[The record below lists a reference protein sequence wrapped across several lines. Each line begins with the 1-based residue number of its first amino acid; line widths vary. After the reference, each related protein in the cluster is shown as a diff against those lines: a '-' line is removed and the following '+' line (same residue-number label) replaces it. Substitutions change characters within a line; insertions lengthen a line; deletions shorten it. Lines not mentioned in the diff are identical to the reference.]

1 MINKFTLL
9 ILCTLTFFL
18 YACDTTSNNSD
29 KDDVAEQKM
38 YVLNEGA
45 FMGDPDASV
54 TEIDLTDMS
63 TRQNVFQSQN
73 NRPLGDI
80 LQSAL
85 VDDDRM
91 YLVVNNSQKI
101 EVVDPQT
108 LTSIETI
115 ITPDGSSP
123 RYIEE
128 VNNELFVTDLY
139 GQYVYVY
146 NKDSYELTDSI
157 QVGMNP
163 DGIAEV
169 DDYLFVANSGFG
181 FENTISVIY
190 APSKEVTATIE
201 VNDNPG
207 TVREVNDMIWV
218 MSVGRYDDW
227 NTEANE
233 QTPGALQMIDP
244 FTQSVV
250 KSFSFD
256 GHPGDFVVDEDN
268 KKVYVN
274 FGGAVRM
281 LDYSGTEIADE
292 GVVIDNSSLYA
303 LYYED
308 EEDRLIASEV
318 QSFDQRATVIF
329 YNQGFSVDTTITAGI
344 APGDFVV
351 IEEEED

>member
-1 MINKFTLL
+1 
-9 ILCTLTFFL
+9 
-18 YACDTTSNNSD
+18 
-29 KDDVAEQKM
+29 
-38 YVLNEGA
+38 VLNEGA

-54 TEIDLTDMS
+54 TEIDLEDMS
-63 TRQNVFQSQN
+63 VRQNVFQSQN
-73 NRPLGDI
+73 SRPLGDI

-85 VDDDRM
+85 IEDDRM

-123 RYIEE
+123 RYIEM
-128 VNNELFVTDLY
+128 VNDDLFVTDLY

-146 NKDSYELTDSI
+146 NKISFELTDSV

-169 DDYLFVANSGFG
+169 NDFLFVANSGFG
-181 FENTISVIY
+181 FEKTVSVILGQ
-190 APSKEVTATIE
+190 SKEVTATIE
-201 VNDNPG
+201 VYDNPG

-227 NTEANE
+227 NTDANE

-244 FTQSVV
+244 STQTVV
-250 KSFSFD
+250 KSFEFD
-256 GHPGDFVVDEDN
+256 GHPGDFVVDEDS
-268 KKVYVN
+268 KKVFVN
-274 FGGAVRM
+274 FDGAVRQ
-281 LDYSGTEIADE
+281 LDYSGTDIVDE
-292 GVVIDNSSLYA
+292 GAVIENTSIYA
-303 LYYED
+303 LYFD
-308 EEDRLIASEV
+308 EEGNRLIASEV
-318 QSFDQRATVIF
+318 QSFDQRAVVIF
-329 YNQGFSVDTTITAGI
+329 YNQDFSGDTTITAGI
-344 APGDFVV
+344 APGDFVM